1 MVATKNIEEAN
12 NTKERY
18 GAVCRT
24 TAETSID
31 IKLNLDGT
39 GKSTIQTKIG
49 FFDHML
55 TLLAAHSLFNLQV
68 ICDGDIEVDGHHS
81 VEDCGIALGQAFK
94 QAIGDKRGINRY
106 GSFFVP
112 MDEALVLVSLDIS
125 GRPYLVCDLGDLAPM
140 IGNFDTELVEEFM
153 RAFAVNAGITLHI
166 KVFYGKNSHH
176 KVEGV
181 FKALAHALRHAVEYD
196 PRALNK
202 IPSTKGVLE

>member
-1 MVATKNIEEAN
+1 MADLNKDNHRTGSV
-12 NTKERY
+12 ERS
-18 GAVCRT
+18 
-24 TAETSID
+24 TAETSIKVRLD
-31 IKLNLDGT
+31 LDGT
-39 GKSTIQTKIG
+39 GKSNIKTKIG

-55 TLLAAHSLFNLQV
+55 TLLSAHSM
-68 ICDGDIEVDGHHS
+68 IDMDIDCDGDIEVDGHHS
-81 VEDCGIALGQAFK
+81 VEDCGIALGQAFY

-125 GRPYLVCDLGDLAPM
+125 GRPYLVCDTGDLAPM
-140 IGNFDTELVEEFM
+140 IGGFDTELVEEFM
-153 RAFAVNAGITLHI
+153 RAFAVNAKVTLHI

-181 FKALAHALRHAVEYD
+181 FKAMGHALRQAVEYD
-196 PRALNK
+196 ARALNR

>member
-1 MVATKNIEEAN
+1 MTENNLTAAKNSRCG
-12 NTKERY
+12 TVSRS
-18 GAVCRT
+18 

-31 IKLNLDGT
+31 VKLNLDGT
-39 GKSTIQTKIG
+39 GKSHVQTKIG

-55 TLLAAHSLFNLQV
+55 TLLSAHSLIDMDIN
-68 ICDGDIEVDGHHS
+68 CDGDIEVDGHHS
-81 VEDCGIALGQAFK
+81 IEDCGIAMGQAFK

-125 GRPYLVCDLGDLAPM
+125 GRPYLVCDTGELAPM
-140 IGNFDTELVEEFM
+140 IGSFDTELVEEFM
-153 RAFAVNAGITLHI
+153 RAFAVNAGVTLHI

-176 KVEGV
+176 KVEGI
-181 FKALAHALRHAVEYD
+181 FKALGHALRQAVEYD
-196 PRALNK
+196 ARAINK